1 MNDILNI
8 LSSTS
13 PLTLVMLVF
22 SILGGLDRICGNKFG
37 LGKEFEKGFMLLGA
51 MALSMLGMIVLA
63 PYIAD
68 VLQPAFG
75 FISEKLHLDPSVL
88 PAILLANDMGGA
100 PLAAEVAVNA
110 KMGAFNALVVSSMMG
125 ATISFTIPYAL
136 NVVKKEQ
143 HREVLLG
150 LLCGMVTIPVG
161 SFISGLMLSLPVG
174 ALLLNLLPLV
184 IFSAIVCVG
193 LILKPELCVKIF
205 GFLGFL
211 IKALIT
217 VGLVFAVVRFITGID
232 KEAYSEAAL
241 VCANASAVMSGA
253 FPLIFVI
260 SKILS
265 KPLRAFGKLC
275 GMNEASAMGL
285 ISTLATNATTFENM
299 KDMDAKGTLVNSAF
313 AVSAAFTFAGH
324 LAYTM
329 AFPGGAEYVP
339 HMIAGKLIAGV
350 FALGLALLLSNK
362 LIKANNNY

>member
-1 MNDILNI
+1 MNDILEVI
-8 LSSTS
+8 SSVP
-13 PLTLVMLVF
+13 PLTLAMLIF
-22 SILGGLDRICGNKFG
+22 SILGGLDRIFGNRFG

-63 PYIAD
+63 PYIAE
-68 VLQPAFG
+68 LLRPAFG
-75 FISEKLHLDPSVL
+75 FLSDKLHLDPSIL

-100 PLAAEVAVNA
+100 PLAAEVAVNE

-125 ATISFTIPYAL
+125 ATVSFTIPYAL

-161 SFISGLMLSLPVG
+161 SLVSGLMLSLPVG
-174 ALLLNLLPLV
+174 ALLYNLLPLV
-184 IFSAIVCVG
+184 IFSVLVSIG
-193 LILKPELCVKIF
+193 LILRPELCVKIF
-205 GFLGFL
+205 GALGFL
-211 IKALIT
+211 IKAVIT
-217 VGLVFAVVRFITGID
+217 VGLVFAVIKFVSGTD
-232 KEAYSEAAL
+232 KVAYSEAAL

-253 FPLIFVI
+253 FPLIFVV
-260 SKILS
+260 SKILT

-275 GMNEASAMGL
+275 GINEASAMGL

-299 KDMDAKGTLVNSAF
+299 KDMDKKGTLVNSAF

-329 AFPGGAEYVP
+329 AFPGGEAYVP
-339 HMIAGKLIAGV
+339 HMIVGKLTAGLC
-350 FALGLALLLSNK
+350 ALILSLALSKK
-362 LIKANNNY
+362 LVKE

>member
-1 MNDILNI
+1 MNTVSTII
-8 LSSTS
+8 SSVS

-22 SILGGLDRICGNKFG
+22 SVLGGLDRICGNKFG

-51 MALSMLGMIVLA
+51 MALSMLGMIVLE
-63 PYIAD
+63 PYIAEW
-68 VLQPAFG
+68 LHPAFG
-75 FISEKLHLDPSVL
+75 FISDKLHLDPSVL

-100 PLAAEVAVNA
+100 PLATEVAVNA
-110 KMGAFNALVVSSMMG
+110 KMGAFNALIVSSMMG

-150 LLCGMVTIPVG
+150 ILCGMVTIPVG
-161 SFISGLMLSLPVG
+161 SFVSGIMLKLPIG

-184 IFSAIVCVG
+184 IFSAVVSVG

-205 GFLGFL
+205 GFLGL
-211 IKALIT
+211 IIKALIT
-217 VGLVFAVVRFITGID
+217 VGLVISIIWFITGTN
-232 KEAYSEAAL
+232 KQAYSEAAL

-253 FPLIFVI
+253 FPLIYVV
-260 SKILS
+260 SKILA

-275 GMNEASAMGL
+275 GMNEASAMGI

-299 KDMDAKGTLVNSAF
+299 KDMDKKGTLVNSAF

-329 AFPGGAEYVP
+329 AFPGGNEYVP
-339 HMIAGKLIAGV
+339 YVIAGKLTAGV
-350 FALGLALLLSNK
+350 FALVLALLLSNK
-362 LIKANNNY
+362 LVKE